1 MKKAKKQIALK
12 IISTLLYLIIT
23 IAALVFE
30 ISFVTESVSLLLT
43 PDLGLEG
50 LAFIILIPA
59 LIIVPIASLILY
71 IVPFIMSAV
80 GFGVSFKRAKNGAKR
95 KGKVYFGILIA
106 LTVITEVILIIA
118 SVATILAVQLCQ

>member
-12 IISTLLYLIIT
+12 IISTLLYLAIT

-80 GFGVSFKRAKNGAKR
+80 GFGVSFKRTKSGAKR

-118 SVATILAVQLCQ
+118 SVATILAIKLCQ